1 MDTSTRITRR
11 ELVGTAISVV
21 AAVACKS
28 HAPHLAEPNSR
39 FGRDFLPDWELSKQV
54 TLEFAQ
60 AMPEEYYDYK
70 PTPELRSFA
79 EHMLHIAE
87 SSIVNVARFVK
98 GEKPPDDDL
107 SAYKTKAQIIAYLE
121 RALDYVAQ
129 VARELSDEEADEVVA
144 FPEGSRPRRKIF
156 WYTRDHMTHH
166 RGQTVPYY
174 RLKGVVPPR
183 WRG

>member
-1 MDTSTRITRR
+1 MNTTTRITRR
-11 ELVGTAISVV
+11 ELVGTAISTV
-21 AAVACKS
+21 AAVACKRDVPLS
-28 HAPHLAEPNSR
+28 VEPKSR
-39 FGRDFLPDWELSKQV
+39 FGRDFLPDWELSKQI
-54 TLEFAQ
+54 TLEFARE
-60 AMPEEYYDYK
+60 MPEEHYNFK

-87 SSIVNVARFVK
+87 SNIVNIARFVK
-98 GEKPPDDDL
+98 GEKPPNDDL
-107 SAYKTKAQIIAYLE
+107 SAYKTKADIIAYLE
-121 RALDYVAQ
+121 RALDYVAEA
-129 VARELSDEEADEVVA
+129 ARELTDDHADETVA